1 MIRTPERRN
10 SDSLKWGLF
19 DKDVLPLW
27 VADMD
32 FTSPPAVM
40 EALQQRVAHG
50 VFGYGKDPV
59 ELKEL
64 VVERM
69 FSHYQWRITC
79 DDILVVPGVVSGFN
93 LVCQAAAGEGD
104 SILIQPPV
112 YPPFFKAPGTAGA
125 RTLTNN
131 LVLTEDGRYGLD
143 IQDFENAIE
152 PDARAFLLC
161 NPHNPVGKVF
171 SREELTMMAEACL
184 KHKMIII
191 SDEIHCDLVYKGY
204 SHIPIAALDEEIAA
218 STVTLVAPSK
228 TFNIAGL
235 DCSMI
240 ICTDRELRERIKHAR
255 RGLMGGVNLLGIAA
269 AIAAYRDGQSWL
281 DEILH
286 IMEGNR
292 DFLMD
297 YLVRNLPAIK
307 MVKPE
312 ATYLAWLDCNGL
324 GLPDRPDCYFLE
336 HARVA
341 LNNGEDFGEP
351 GRGHVRLNFGCSREV
366 LEVALERMKS
376 VL

>member
-1 MIRTPERRN
+1 
-10 SDSLKWGLF
+10 
-19 DKDVLPLW
+19 
-27 VADMD
+27 
-32 FTSPPAVM
+32 
-40 EALQQRVAHG
+40 
-50 VFGYGKDPV
+50 
-59 ELKEL
+59 
-64 VVERM
+64 
-69 FSHYQWRITC
+69 
-79 DDILVVPGVVSGFN
+79 
-93 LVCQAAAGEGD
+93 
-104 SILIQPPV
+104 
-112 YPPFFKAPGTAGA
+112 
-125 RTLTNN
+125 
-131 LVLTEDGRYGLD
+131 
-143 IQDFENAIE
+143 
-152 PDARAFLLC
+152 
-161 NPHNPVGKVF
+161 
-171 SREELTMMAEACL
+171 
-184 KHKMIII
+184 
-191 SDEIHCDLVYKGY
+191 
-204 SHIPIAALDEEIAA
+204 
-218 STVTLVAPSK
+218 VTLIAPSK